1 MPRSHPRRIAG
12 KAAQRIVPA
21 LVATGCVL
29 GVVPA
34 SAIPSIVLS
43 ASASVAGDSCGV
55 TIPAPPGFGT
65 FYVLARDA
73 SQLTCGGMA
82 GARFRIDG
90 LPAGW
95 VAIATPAPAAD
106 FVLGNPFDTG
116 TSMAFANCV
125 TQDLVVLYSVTIFPA
140 APGANAVLRVT
151 STSPP
156 TPNFACPM
164 LVWCDCPADPPF
176 ECSPGSTLVINP
188 PDPCT
193 VSTRVTG
200 WSRVKGLYSARRTGE

>member
-90 LPAGW
+90 
-95 VAIATPAPAAD
+95 
-106 FVLGNPFDTG
+106 
-116 TSMAFANCV
+116 
-125 TQDLVVLYSVTIFPA
+125 PA
-140 APGANAVLRVT
+140 APGANAVLRVM